1 MGGVTEKEM
10 DNLTFKSD
18 TVLSDVHLHRP
29 NKSRLMVRLNAV
41 GQPGN
46 ACLDRWNCVLTVL

>member
-1 MGGVTEKEM
+1 MGDVTEKEM

-18 TVLSDVHLHRP
+18 TVLSDIHIHCP
-29 NKSRLMVRLNAV
+29 NKRHLMVRLNAV

-46 ACLDRWNCVLTVL
+46 VYLD